1 MRGSLPL
8 DDPAGVQIPPFDAN
22 ELSPSCG
29 PSTGGTKFIIHG
41 TGFNFCGNTDL
52 QASPVA
58 LTPSWAQPTDLDDAK
73 VRFMHGNTILASVAA
88 TIFNSSKIECKTVP
102 YTCPLLHAT
111 CKSWGTVSLWISVR
125 GSPYVQCK
133 QPFVYYQQ
141 PSIFHVSPL
150 AVSLAA
156 VASDQVDLSMRL
168 TLAETPQHV
177 HAPTQRERLA
187 LDVKTH
193 SMVFRVL
200 LHTST
205 TTKVVHESLR
215 GNVVLPDDGAT
226 DGVAVSVHLP
236 AHLAVGTYSL
246 QMTFNLID
254 FTAAASITE
263 PDETSWTSWRGHGLF
278 TIFAPPILTGV
289 SPPSCYYIEG
299 QTLQIHGLHLAA
311 PAVRRRQDAGG
322 NHRAIVR
329 FTKAT
334 PISSSQHD
342 QRHYQVE
349 AMLATNDMTTLVV
362 QSPRFNDPG
371 HYDVAVSVNGGA
383 HFSSTTAAPLLVYLK
398 PSCEFVSPAH
408 GVSMGGTDLHLRLSF
423 GYARSHDDR
432 PNIALE
438 DSTFD
443 DPHGLIRVRFYV
455 LHTSELLQTVPGF
468 VSSCRKFIH
477 CTTPRNAMVD
487 QFRHSQTE
495 AMALQVSLDGGI
507 VFFPVAPKAP
517 FTYYAPPKLRR
528 YAPLQGPATGGTILH
543 LHVGV
548 PIPDTFRC
556 HLRFRGAKLYHDVH
570 DVPMTK
576 SMDGLTLSCRTPSW
590 TLEPGEGHA
599 MALVELTLNGVD
611 YFSDLTEFEP
621 CTHSV
626 FTGYGQHFCYF
637 APPRL
642 SSISTKFL
650 SCRGD
655 DDVVIDGAG
664 LRDFGGAIR
673 VAFSNGKTTKYVDGT
688 LDRDHRVVCRA
699 PPFAPG
705 LLHPSV
711 EWTVGV

>member
-150 AVSLAA
+150 SVSLAA

-289 SPPSCYYIEG
+289 S
-299 QTLQIHGLHLAA
+299 
-311 PAVRRRQDAGG
+311 
-322 NHRAIVR
+322 
-329 FTKAT
+329 
-334 PISSSQHD
+334 
-342 QRHYQVE
+342 
-349 AMLATNDMTTLVV
+349 
-362 QSPRFNDPG
+362 
-371 HYDVAVSVNGGA
+371 
-383 HFSSTTAAPLLVYLK
+383 TTAAPLLVYLK

-408 GVSMGGTDLHLRLSF
+408 GVSMGGTDLHLRLSVRGYLLLEGIDADPLQF

-468 VSSCRKFIH
+468 VSSC
-477 CTTPRNAMVD
+477 P
-487 QFRHSQTE
+487 
-495 AMALQVSLDGGI
+495 MALQVSLDGGI

-673 VAFSNGKTTKYVDGT
+673 VAFSNGKTTKLDSPTLVHFVQEPVFTTLAPARGPKAGGTELRIFGDHFVDTGQI
-688 LDRDHRVVCRA
+688 RVR
-699 PPFAPG
+699 FASSMGFEAVVPATVTKYAFVS
-705 LLHPSV
+705 SV
-711 EWTVGV
+711 GWESLWSHVSCVPVAYSSA